1 MYIHKFQNTFNMLTS
16 IVSEFDW
23 FEHTRCDPIG
33 QIVFIFIKVYTYLWG
48 FFSYLLVR
56 MLLFATRATQM
67 PSSFC
72 GTATEFFSNM
82 LCDTVQF
89 YEICKSV
96 LSRGNRKYF
105 VVNTLRSRQNDSYF
119 EGYNF
124 QCISTENIS
133 CQIPDDAFAMLILI
147 AKAPLMPLALL
158 PASLLGQLMLMLFLS
173 VFFPRNIYC
182 NRIYKVSRKYPRHSF
197 RDDIWQ
203 ESGSPS
209 CCYSSH

>member
-33 QIVFIFIKVYTYLWG
+33 QIVFKFIKVYTYLWI
-48 FFSYLLVR
+48 FFSYIWWECCFLQREPRRCQVHFVGQPQNSLITCYAIQ
-56 MLLFATRATQM
+56 FSFTR
-67 PSSFC
+67 
-72 GTATEFFSNM
+72 
-82 LCDTVQF
+82 
-89 YEICKSV
+89 CKSV

-119 EGYNF
+119 VGYNF
-124 QCISTENIS
+124 QCISRKNIS

-173 VFFPRNIYC
+173 VFFPTNIYC
-182 NRIYKVSRKYPRHSF
+182 NRIYRVSRKNPRHSF